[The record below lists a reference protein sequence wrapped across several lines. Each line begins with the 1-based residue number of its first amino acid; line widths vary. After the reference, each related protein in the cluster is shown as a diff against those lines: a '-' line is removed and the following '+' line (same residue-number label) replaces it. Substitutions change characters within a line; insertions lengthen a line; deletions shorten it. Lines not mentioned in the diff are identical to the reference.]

1 VEGPRRGIAVG
12 LVLFV
17 VLSLIGTAD
26 ALAAPYPIN
35 ITKTGTNG
43 QTRTTNPGLDC
54 PTGPG
59 SYRHYLIESSLAG
72 GVVSSLP
79 GAFRS
84 TLDVHYNGPGGARAP
99 AANQAFLEGD
109 ESHATLSN
117 QRGTIRWTLH
127 SGTCASKTLSF
138 DGTTAAGAGTWSGS
152 GTGSYRQL
160 TGNGTFALSAEM
172 NPGADSAWSLSLNG
186 SINVLQPSLAVIIER
201 TYWGHLGI
209 DYVNRIVSVDY
220 RVANSGPGDAFGVL
234 FIGAPTTTPGVRVC
248 GEPYYVTNPCA
259 TPPPAPIP
267 LGDLASC
274 TLNPDG
280 SIPSTCDTEIVT
292 VRYRMD
298 PLNGPCSL
306 VILGC
311 TFPTT
316 VTVRIPDALD
326 VATDKTAAKTVTA
339 PILPPPL

>member
-1 VEGPRRGIAVG
+1 MAIF
-12 LVLFV
+12 FV
-17 VLSLIGTAD
+17 VSCIGVGG

-35 ITKTGTNG
+35 ISKTGANG
-43 QTRTTNPGLDC
+43 QARTTNPGIDC

-59 SYRHYLIESSLAG
+59 SYRHYLLETSLAG

-79 GAFRS
+79 AALRS

-99 AANQAFLEGD
+99 AANQAFLLGD
-109 ESHATLSN
+109 ESHATISN
-117 QRGTIRWTLH
+117 QRGTIHLALT
-127 SGTCASKTLSF
+127 SGSCASKSLSF
-138 DGTTAAGAGTWSGS
+138 DGTTATGAGTWQGS

-160 TGNGTFALSAEM
+160 TGNGTFGLAAEM
-172 NPGADSAWSLSLNG
+172 NPGADSAWSLTLNG
-186 SINVLQPSLAVIIER
+186 SINVLQPALAVVVER
-201 TYWGHLGI
+201 TYWSHLGL

-220 RVANSGPGDAFGVL
+220 RVANSGPGDAFGVQ
-234 FIGAPTTTPGVRVC
+234 FIGAPTSTPGVRVC

-267 LGDLASC
+267 LGDLSAC
-274 TLNPDG
+274 TLNPG
-280 SIPSTCDTEIVT
+280 GGIPSTCDSELVT

-298 PLNGPCSL
+298 LLTGPCTL

-316 VTVRIPDALD
+316 VTVRMPDALD
-326 VATDKTAAKTVTA
+326 VPSDKTATKTVTA
-339 PILPPPL
+339 PVLPPPL